1 MRKLLSLMVIGSL
14 CCTMAFGQTRSVTGK
29 IVDDKGNPV
38 PYASVKVKGNT
49 RGVSADVNGV
59 FSIKVNSG
67 DVLEVSAVGQKT
79 STVNVGDQTLISIP
93 MQSTGEQGLQE
104 VVVTSAYSTK
114 RTLRSTSYSAQTVN
128 DEKLN
133 TIRQADVNNALAGK
147 VAGVQVR
154 SQSAAKLGSSG
165 YASVRLRGESGLT
178 GSSEVLYVVD
188 GTVIPTSSAGDI
200 NPDDIEDLSVLQG
213 PAAAALF
220 GAQGANGAIVI
231 NTKKGK
237 RNQRGIGVEFNTGVT
252 FDNVY
257 ILPDYQNSYAGGGIS
272 DLMQYNW
279 APGQPE
285 EWKALDGKY
294 YHDYSD
300 DASWGPR
307 MVGQEYIPWY
317 AWYPGSQYSYKTAKL
332 TPEPTNSRD
341 FFNTGVSWNNNLS
354 FTKSGD
360 NYNVRVSY
368 TNLAVKGLLPETK
381 MQRNNLSI
389 FTTVD
394 VTSRLQLGANFT
406 YLNQVTTGEFDDSYS
421 NQSSGSFNSWYHRN
435 LDMDKMRELK
445 DLRSPQ
451 GALASWNHKNP
462 TVYDPANPLNFY
474 GGNYWYN
481 FFSYFDN
488 INNKNIR
495 DRLFGD
501 LSLTYKITNDLKIR
515 ATYRKN
521 QLNTN
526 TENRTYSI
534 LESSATQTGLKAGY
548 YTDQTYSNRE
558 NFEGLLSYSKKIK
571 DFSVTANAGFDI
583 MRANYKDIKSN
594 TNGGLNAPDFF
605 ALSNSKDPIS
615 YSNYREESKY
625 RAGFVRGDIGWKNM
639 LFAEFTLRKDY
650 FSTLRAEDNG
660 ILSKSFGASFVF
672 SDLTKNALPWLSF
685 GKIRAS
691 WGEIPQSLPA
701 YKVGFNYGI
710 SQNQWSGNFLMATP
724 NTLIDPAIKGAVSTQ
739 REIGL
744 DMKFLKN
751 RFGFSV
757 TYWDGTI
764 KDFPFELDIPATQGF
779 SKYLTNVGEIKKS
792 GVEVLLNINPV
803 RTKNFNWDITAT
815 WAKLIKN
822 DVIEIAPGLDRII
835 NATGDFGTSTYV
847 AYLVTQKGARWGQ
860 MFGGGFKRID
870 GQKVVGTDGQFV
882 RQADVYLGSV
892 LPDFT
897 GGVQNSLTWRNIVL
911 NFNIDYQQ
919 GGKFFSLS
927 DFWGSFSG
935 LTAKTG
941 TVNDKGNPVRDAV
954 SDGGGVRVD
963 GVDTDGKPVT
973 TYVDAQTYYHQF
985 QSKGISE
992 NSIYD
997 LTFVK
1002 LREVSLGYRFDL
1014 VKMGVSKKITGATFS
1029 VVSRNPWLI
1038 YAKTRDFDP
1047 SEISNIYGENS
1058 QLPGTRSLGFN
1069 LKLNF

>member
-29 IVDDKGNPV
+29 IVDDKGNAV
-38 PYASVKVKGNT
+38 PYASVKIKGNT

-59 FSIKVNSG
+59 FTIKASSG

-79 STVNVGDQTLISIP
+79 SSISLGDQSLITVAL
-93 MQSTGEQGLQE
+93 QGTGEQGLQE

-114 RTLRSTSYSAQTVN
+114 RTLRSTSYSAQTVG

-154 SQSAAKLGSSG
+154 SQSAAKLGSNG

-178 GSSEVLYVVD
+178 AASDVLYVVD

-231 NTKKGK
+231 NTKKAK
-237 RNQRGIGVEFNTGVT
+237 RNQKGVGVEFNTGIT

-257 ILPDYQNSYAGGGIS
+257 ILPNYQNSYAGGGIT
-272 DLMQYNW
+272 DLMQYKW
-279 APGQPE
+279 AAGQPE

-307 MVGQEYIPWY
+307 MEGQEYIPWY
-317 AWYPGSQYSYKTAKL
+317 AWYPGTKYSNKTAKL
-332 TPEPTNSRD
+332 TPQPGNSRD
-341 FFNTGVSWNNNLS
+341 FFNTGVSLNNNLS
-354 FTKSGD
+354 FSKSGD
-360 NYNVRVSY
+360 NYSVRVSY
-368 TNLAVKGLLPETK
+368 TNLAVKGLIPQSKL
-381 MQRNNLSI
+381 QRNNLSV
-389 FTTVD
+389 FTTID
-394 VTSRLQLGANFT
+394 VTNRLQLGANIT
-406 YLNQVTTGEFDDSYS
+406 YLNQVTTGEFDDSYA
-421 NQSSGSFNSWYHRN
+421 NQSSGSFNSWFHRD
-435 LDMDKMRELK
+435 LDMNIIRELK
-445 DLRSPQ
+445 DIRTPQ

-462 TVYDPANPLNFY
+462 SAYDPKDPLNFY

-481 FFSYFDN
+481 FYSYFDN
-488 INNKNIR
+488 VVNKNNR
-495 DRLFGD
+495 DRLMGD
-501 LSLTYKITNDLKIR
+501 VSLTYKITNDLKVR

-521 QLNTN
+521 QLTQN

-534 LESSATQTGLKAGY
+534 LENSATQTGLKAYY
-548 YTDQTYSNRE
+548 YTDETFSNRE
-558 NFEGLLSYSKKIK
+558 NFEGLVSYAKKLK
-571 DFSVTANAGFDI
+571 DFSITANAGFDI
-583 MRANYKDIKSN
+583 SRSNYKDIKAN
-594 TNGGLNAPDFF
+594 TVNGLNAPDFF
-605 ALSNSKDPIS
+605 ALSNSKDPIA
-615 YSNYREESKY
+615 YSNYRERAKN
-625 RAGFVRGDIGWKNM
+625 RAGFVRGDIGWKNL
-639 LFAEFTLRKDY
+639 LFAEFTFRKDY
-650 FSTLRAEDNG
+650 FSQLRGEDNG
-660 ILSKSFGASFVF
+660 ILSKSFGGSFVF
-672 SDLTKNALPWLSF
+672 SDLTKNALPFLSF

-691 WGEIPQSLPA
+691 WGEIPQSLNP
-701 YKVGFNYGI
+701 YQVGFNYGI
-710 SQNQWSGNFLMATP
+710 SQNQWAGNFLMSTP
-724 NTLIDPAIKGAVSTQ
+724 NTIIDPKIKGAVSTQ

-744 DMKFLKN
+744 DMKFLRN

-764 KDFPFELDIPATQGF
+764 KDFPYELTIPATQGF
-779 SKYLTNVGEIKKS
+779 SKYLTNIGEIQKK
-792 GVEVLLNINPV
+792 GVEVLVNINPV
-803 RTKNFNWDITAT
+803 RTKNFNWEITGT
-815 WAKLIKN
+815 WAKLLENK
-822 DVIEIAPGLDRII
+822 VVSLAPGIDRITY
-835 NATGDFGTSTYV
+835 ATGDFGTGTYV
-847 AYLVTQKGARWGQ
+847 AYLVHQKGARWGQ
-860 MFGGGFKRID
+860 MFGGGFKRIN
-870 GQKVVGTDGQFV
+870 GEKVVTADGLFV
-882 RQADVYLGSV
+882 READTYLGSV
-892 LPDFT
+892 LPNYT
-897 GGVQNSLTWRNIVL
+897 GGVQNSITFKNIVL
-911 NFNIDYQQ
+911 NFNIDFQQ

-935 LTAKTG
+935 LTAKTA
-941 TVNDKGNPVRDAV
+941 TINDKGNPIRDPVA
-954 SDGGGVRVD
+954 DGGGVRVD
-963 GVDTDGKPVT
+963 AVDADGKAVT
-973 TYVDAQTYYHQF
+973 NYIDAQSYYHQF

-1014 VKMGVSKKITGATFS
+1014 VKMGISKKITGATFS

-1047 SEISNIYGENS
+1047 SEISNTYGENS
-1058 QLPGTRSLGFN
+1058 QLPGTRSLGVN